1 MSIVDGLMDD
11 NYSLSYVDYRESLDN
26 SLDTIEKCLEAKNSD
41 ALHEKLDEWYSQ
53 QEYESVYNIMEDLK
67 KELVKSGYKNGK
79 QKNSLRE

>member
-11 NYSLSYVDYRESLDN
+11 NYLLSYVDYRESLDN

-53 QEYESVYNIMEDLK
+53 
-67 KELVKSGYKNGK
+67 
-79 QKNSLRE
+79 